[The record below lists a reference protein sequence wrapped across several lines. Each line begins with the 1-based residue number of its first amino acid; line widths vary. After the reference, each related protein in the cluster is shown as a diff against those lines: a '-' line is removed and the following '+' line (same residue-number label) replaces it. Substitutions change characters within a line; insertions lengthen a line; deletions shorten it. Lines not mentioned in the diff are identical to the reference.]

1 MSSLPQPLGQ
11 PWVILLTHYRSV
23 ITLNVKIQ
31 PHQDEKIF
39 NQHILAVRTPFDGSH
54 VSRRLR

>member
-1 MSSLPQPLGQ
+1 
-11 PWVILLTHYRSV
+11 
-23 ITLNVKIQ
+23 VKIQ

-39 NQHILAVRTPFDGSH
+39 NQHLLAVRTPFDGSH